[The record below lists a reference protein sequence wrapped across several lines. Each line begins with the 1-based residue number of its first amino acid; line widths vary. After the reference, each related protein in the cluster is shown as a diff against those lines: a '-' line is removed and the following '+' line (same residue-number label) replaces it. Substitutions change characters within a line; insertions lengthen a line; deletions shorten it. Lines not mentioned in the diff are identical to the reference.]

1 MIATTTRLQLR
12 DYQKQA
18 VDDVIAKLDR
28 RPILVSPTGSGK
40 TTMATEIVER
50 LGVPTLWMAHRKEL
64 IDQAADRLEAHGLKT
79 GIVMSGYEPKPEAQV
94 QVASIQTLV
103 RRDKPPAGLIVIDEC
118 FPAGT
123 LVDGVAIEHI
133 RVGDTV
139 TAWDEAGARPVVSIV
154 SRTFCRAVPQRLV
167 RFFSDGREIVCTPNH
182 PIFAAPGRWVPAIN
196 LVVGDH
202 VYVMPQMRRPDDGS
216 SRPKMPDLLP
226 TRDGRTE
233 PSRFSSTDASGQPGL
248 EARGPSQDQQDPP
261 SHAALSSGKRRQRP
275 SVAGSAAETG
285 GGTGVGDGVRRPDED
300 GSQPRLALSLQDRHC
315 RSTPDDCGGSGWEL
329 TCPTGQAS
337 AGPEERGVPCLAR
350 VDRVEVFERGRD
362 AGFERLCPDG
372 NVYNLEVDGVHT
384 YTANGIVVHNCH
396 HAAADSYQN
405 VLAEYPDAHI
415 VGLTATPFR
424 LDGRGLGELFG
435 ELVVAAWPDELC
447 SDGVLHK
454 PRVWASKAPDLRGV
468 RVVAG
473 DYNLG
478 ALAQRSNTAELN
490 ADIVETWRKR
500 AAGRRTVAFAVD
512 IAHSM
517 AITKA
522 FQDAGVPAEHL
533 DGGTPRSQRDDILD
547 RLRSGKT
554 LVVSNCMVLTE
565 GWDLPALECAVVARP
580 TASLNLHLQMIGR
593 VMRACDGKDGAIV
606 LDHAGNHHVHGL
618 VTRRLNYTLS
628 DEKVSSDDPLG
639 LRRCGNC
646 GLLYGL
652 DEECCPECGWVP
664 VSTGGGERSRPAI
677 HGPGELAEFDDTSF
691 EYRRQMWVQIEAQR
705 MAGGYREGW
714 SFYRFKDRFGVEP
727 VVAEGDLIDP
737 DNATYAQKRAYFK
750 HLAEV
755 AVDKGY
761 KSGWASHRFRN
772 VFGQWPVG
780 FVQAVRDEVARE
792 SEPGQHPQCF
802 E

>member
-1 MIATTTRLQLR
+1 MIVATNRLELR
-12 DYQKQA
+12 CYQRRA
-18 VDDVIAKLDR
+18 VDEVIAKLDR

-40 TTMATEIVER
+40 TTVATEIVER

-64 IDQAADRLEAHGLKT
+64 IDQAAERLEAHGLTT
-79 GIVMSGYEPKPEAQV
+79 GIVMSGYDGDPDAQV

-103 RRDKPPAGLIVIDEC
+103 RREKPPAGLIVVDE
-118 FPAGT
+118 
-123 LVDGVAIEHI
+123 
-133 RVGDTV
+133 
-139 TAWDEAGARPVVSIV
+139 
-154 SRTFCRAVPQRLV
+154 
-167 RFFSDGREIVCTPNH
+167 
-182 PIFAAPGRWVPAIN
+182 
-196 LVVGDH
+196 
-202 VYVMPQMRRPDDGS
+202 
-216 SRPKMPDLLP
+216 
-226 TRDGRTE
+226 
-233 PSRFSSTDASGQPGL
+233 
-248 EARGPSQDQQDPP
+248 
-261 SHAALSSGKRRQRP
+261 
-275 SVAGSAAETG
+275 
-285 GGTGVGDGVRRPDED
+285 
-300 GSQPRLALSLQDRHC
+300 
-315 RSTPDDCGGSGWEL
+315 
-329 TCPTGQAS
+329 
-337 AGPEERGVPCLAR
+337 
-350 VDRVEVFERGRD
+350 
-362 AGFERLCPDG
+362 
-372 NVYNLEVDGVHT
+372 
-384 YTANGIVVHNCH
+384 CH

-405 VLAEYPDAHI
+405 VLAEYPDAHV

-447 SDGVLHK
+447 ADGVLHK
-454 PRVWASKAPDLRGV
+454 PRVWASKAPDLRGI

-478 ALAQRSNTAELN
+478 ALAERANTDELN
-490 ADIVETWRKR
+490 ADIVETWQKR

-522 FQDAGVPAEHL
+522 FQDVGVPAEHL
-533 DGGTPRSQRDDILD
+533 DGGTPKSQRDDILA

-593 VMRACDGKDGAIV
+593 VMRACEGKDGAIV

-628 DEKVSSDDPLG
+628 NEKVGFNEPLG

-664 VSTGGGERSRPAI
+664 VPAGGGERRRPAV

-727 VVAEGDLIDP
+727 VVADGDLIDP
-737 DNATYAQKRAYFK
+737 GAATYSEKRAYFK
-750 HLAEV
+750 HLTGIV
-755 AVDKGY
+755 AT
-761 KSGWASHRFRN
+761 KSFKPGWASYRFRD

-780 FVQAVRDEVARE
+780 FVQAVREEVAQERE
-792 SEPGQHPQCF
+792 TAQQAAQEIMDEIDSAAPTRHFPPLAGR
-802 E
+802 